1 MDIYA
6 YNLTPDHT
14 PPPPPHTHTSTGV
27 SQWIWK
33 TSGSQLK
40 GLCLWQ

>member
-14 PPPPPHTHTSTGV
+14 PPPHHTHTPLQEFLNGFGKQVEV
-27 SQWIWK
+27 S
-33 TSGSQLK
+33 
-40 GLCLWQ
+40 